1 MKKIETFILIVM
13 LFFVSAIPAHADSMI
28 APMPYEIDFEGQDL
42 VFRMVPSDN
51 YNWNQSIP
59 EESGLYVKSTGE
71 KIYTVSEYFYQELY
85 FSADRMS
92 FAAMTWQETN
102 EDRGIVFCISGTMNP
117 VRVTDLMKDLDARK
131 YSVSH
136 YNWEQYNERVYDEKN
151 STLSILTNDGI
162 RYTFDINTGEII
174 QTSDENAAF
183 LPGSTWVS
191 IAILAIILIGSVLII
206 YFYWKRIEKK

>member
-1 MKKIETFILIVM
+1 
-13 LFFVSAIPAHADSMI
+13 MI
-28 APMPYEIDFEGQDL
+28 APIPYEIDFEDQDL

-51 YNWNQSIP
+51 YDMNQSVP

-71 KIYTVSEYFYQELY
+71 KIYTVNEYFYQELY

-102 EDRGIVFCISGTMNP
+102 EDRGIVFCNNGTMNP

-131 YSVSH
+131 HTVSH
-136 YNWEQYNERVYDEKN
+136 YTWEQYNERVYDEKN
-151 STLSILTNDGI
+151 STLSVLTNDGI

-174 QTSDENAAF
+174 QTTDKRATF
-183 LPGSTWVS
+183 LPGNMWLS
-191 IAILAIILIGSVLII
+191 ISILAIVLIGSVFIL
-206 YFYWKRIEKK
+206 YFYWKRIGKK